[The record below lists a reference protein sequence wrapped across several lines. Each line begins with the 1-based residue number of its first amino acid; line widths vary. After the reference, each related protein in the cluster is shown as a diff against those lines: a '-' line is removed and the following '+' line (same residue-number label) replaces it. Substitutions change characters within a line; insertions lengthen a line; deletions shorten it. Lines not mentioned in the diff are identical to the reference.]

1 MECVT
6 RKEDMS
12 PDGRLRI
19 LMEDDG
25 DMIVVVVPAS
35 DERNPSQSVQFCTM
49 QGGGNSLHTRK
60 ALVALMAAMRLDNAE
75 RPNEYSGDGIV

>member
-1 MECVT
+1 MQCVT

-35 DERNPSQSVQFCTM
+35 DERVLYAARWRRQPPYA
-49 QGGGNSLHTRK
+49 QGTGCAHGRD
-60 ALVALMAAMRLDNAE
+60 AAR
-75 RPNEYSGDGIV
+75 

>member
-25 DMIVVVVPAS
+25 DMIVIVVPAS
-35 DERNPSQSVQFCTM
+35 DEQSPSQSVQFCM
-49 QGGGNSLHTRK
+49 LQGGGNSLHTRK

-75 RPNEYSGDGIV
+75 RPNDYSGEGIV

>member
-1 MECVT
+1 MKCVT

-25 DMIVVVVPAS
+25 DMIVTIVPS
-35 DERNPSQSVQFCTM
+35 GDENPSQSVQFCTL

-60 ALVALMAAMRLDNAE
+60 ALVALMDAIRLDNAE
-75 RPNEYSGDGIV
+75 RPNDYSGNGVV